1 MAALSH
7 SQGPVWGCSAVAT
20 GGVTPTAGIP
30 TLVPRQPD
38 RASDAPRGAAAVP
51 AGTALSDSR
60 VDPRRSSLFP
70 NHGVESTAACR
81 PVPSLASGAAVPHPF
96 RSAARFMHTIYVI
109 LALSLLPPALA
120 GDARLVATPGKHQC
134 GRTILEIDGTVGM
147 TNTISYSVTF
157 TARVPNA
164 FGPEF
169 GPRKIEMTTSNS
181 ASNLVV
187 DSQRWAFY
195 FAKEADV
202 WFYDGLGQ
210 YRRFQRTGAGLRIS
224 ATCSDPALGSHAPKA
239 LRRFV
244 RDTSTNYAASQKPHA
259 EP

>member
-7 SQGPVWGCSAVAT
+7 SRGRVWGSSAGAT
-20 GGVTPTAGIP
+20 GGVSSTVGTSAM
-30 TLVPRQPD
+30 
-38 RASDAPRGAAAVP
+38 ASPEPGRSSRPHRRGDALP
-51 AGTALSDSR
+51 AGRSSGEFRAY
-60 VDPRRSSLFP
+60 RRCLSLFP
-70 NHGVESTAACR
+70 NHQVEATAACATA
-81 PVPSLASGAAVPHPF
+81 PGLASGAAVPHSL